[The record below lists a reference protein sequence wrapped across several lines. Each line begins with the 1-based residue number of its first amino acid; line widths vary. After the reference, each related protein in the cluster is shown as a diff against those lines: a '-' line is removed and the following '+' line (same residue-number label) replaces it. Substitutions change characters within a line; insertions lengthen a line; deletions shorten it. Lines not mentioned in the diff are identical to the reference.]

1 MARFAKILLWVP
13 ALGAQAL
20 SAQRPAAQVQPIEP
34 VLRAE
39 LAFAA
44 QADRQGIRKAFLAWL
59 TEDAK
64 VFKPGMVTA
73 RAHYGPEPGDPGHLA
88 WYPEAMGIAGSGDLA
103 WSLGPWTWAPG
114 RDAANRVHGHY
125 LSLWRRQPTGTWR
138 VVADIGVPH
147 AAPIKA
153 SEPFAPWDVPP
164 GRGKAPVAGPES
176 TQQLRQKE
184 AGLAAAWSLR
194 GGLAL
199 LPELARGARILRPR
213 AQPLQTDQA
222 IREALQAETPGPGG
236 EAAVVQVAA
245 SGDLGWTC
253 GEAGPDAAGA
263 GASFL
268 RIWILEGGAWK
279 VLFDVRLPIPKFQ
292 P

>member
-1 MARFAKILLWVP
+1 MARFAKALLWVL

-20 SAQRPAAQVQPIEP
+20 SAQAPSIEP

-44 QADRQGIRKAFLAWL
+44 QADRQGIRRAFLTWL
-59 TEDAK
+59 VEDAK

-114 RDAANRVHGHY
+114 RDMAGLVHGHY
-125 LSLWRRQPTGTWR
+125 LSLWRRQPTGAWR

-147 AAPIKA
+147 AAPLKA
-153 SEPFAPWDVPP
+153 SEPFAPWDAPP
-164 GRGKAPVAGPES
+164 GRGKPPAAGPDPA
-176 TQQLRQKE
+176 QQLRQRE
-184 AGLAAAWSLR
+184 AALAAAWSLK

-213 AQPLQTDQA
+213 AQPLQADQA
-222 IREALQAETPGPGG
+222 IREALRAEAPAPGG
-236 EAAVVQVAA
+236 EPAVVQAAA

-253 GEAGPDAAGA
+253 GEAGPDATGA

-279 VLFDVRLPIPKFQ
+279 VLFDVRLPIPKSQ

>member
-1 MARFAKILLWVP
+1 MASFAKALLWMSVLATP
-13 ALGAQAL
+13 ALVAQA
-20 SAQRPAAQVQPIEP
+20 PALEP

-44 QADRQGIRKAFLAWL
+44 QADRQGIRTAFLAWL

-73 RAHYGPEPGDPGHLA
+73 RAYYGPEPGDSGHLT
-88 WYPEAMGIAGSGDLA
+88 WYPEAMGIAGSGELA
-103 WSLGPWTWAPG
+103 WSLGPWTWAPSRG
-114 RDAANRVHGHY
+114 AAGLVHGHY
-125 LSLWRRQPTGTWR
+125 LSLWRRQPTGAWR

-147 AAPIKA
+147 AAPAKA
-153 SEPFAPWDVPP
+153 SEPFAPWDAP
-164 GRGKAPVAGPES
+164 GRGKTPSAGSDP

-184 AGLAAAWSLR
+184 ASLAAAWPQR

-199 LPELARGARILRPR
+199 LPDLARDARVLRPR
-213 AQPLQTDQA
+213 VPPLQSDPA
-222 IREALQAETPGPGG
+222 IREALQADGPGPGG
-236 EAAVVQVAA
+236 EATVVQVAA

-253 GEAGPDAAGA
+253 GEAGPDAAGV

-279 VLFDVRLPIPKFQ
+279 VLFDVRLAIPKAQ

>member
-1 MARFAKILLWVP
+1 MARFAKALLWIS
-13 ALGAQAL
+13 ALGVHVL
-20 SAQRPAAQVQPIEP
+20 SAQTPSIEP

-114 RDAANRVHGHY
+114 RDAASRVHGHY

-153 SEPFAPWDVPP
+153 SEPFAPWDVPS
-164 GRGKAPVAGPES
+164 GHGKASTAGPEP

-184 AGLAAAWSLR
+184 AGLAAAWSLQ

-213 AQPLQTDQA
+213 VQPLQLDQA
-222 IREALQAETPGPGG
+222 IREALQAEPPGPGG

-253 GEAGPDAAGA
+253 GEAGPDAAGT

-268 RIWILEGGAWK
+268 RIWILEGGVWK
-279 VLFDVRLPIPKFQ
+279 VLFDVRLPIAKPQ